1 MKKHFKIIVATFI
14 LFLGCQM
21 YSPVAQAQCA
31 MCSQSAK
38 TAADKGGN
46 KAGAGIN
53 NGIFILLVLPY
64 IAAAVVGG
72 IWYRNTRRKRG
83 VGF

>member
-1 MKKHFKIIVATFI
+1 MFCMVHTPAA
-14 LFLGCQM
+14 M
-21 YSPVAQAQCA
+21 AQCA

-38 TAADKGGN
+38 SAADKGGN

-64 IAAAVVGG
+64 VIAGVVGG
-72 IWYRNTRRKRG
+72 IWYRNTRKKRLNC
-83 VGF
+83 